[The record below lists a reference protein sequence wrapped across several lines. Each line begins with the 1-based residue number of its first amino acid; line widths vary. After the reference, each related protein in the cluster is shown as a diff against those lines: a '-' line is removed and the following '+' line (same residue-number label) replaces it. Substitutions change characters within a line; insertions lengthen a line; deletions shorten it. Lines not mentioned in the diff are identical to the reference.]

1 MVYQLRMY
9 VCMYACL
16 GLYMLRV
23 GSRHAYY
30 CVICC
35 VVETEFNIN
44 EIK

>member
-9 VCMYACL
+9 VSACL

-35 VVETEFNIN
+35 VVETEFNNN